1 MDRVITRR
9 QAGRFL
15 LVRHGLAGDWRY
27 EGKEGIMD
35 WLRSVRCLQF
45 DPLNVVGYHPHLV
58 LQARIKGYRPEM
70 LDELLYRDRVLFD
83 GWDKNMSI
91 LLTEDWPCFARRRG
105 AVMDGRMTN
114 PKIRELIPPVIRRLE
129 EHGPLSAADLEFHE
143 KVDWP
148 WAPARLSRAV
158 LETLFFAGEIIV
170 HHKEGTRKYY
180 DLTRRHLPAEVLDAP
195 DPNPTEEDDRSSGR
209 IGMM

>member
-9 QAGRFL
+9 QAGQFL
-15 LVRHGLAGDWRY
+15 LVRQGLAGDWRY

-45 DPLNVVGYHPHLV
+45 DPLNVVGYNPHLV

-105 AVMDGRMTN
+105 AVTDGRMTN

-129 EHGPLSAADLEFHE
+129 ERGPLSSADLVSREGRLA
-143 KVDWP
+143 VG
-148 WAPARLSRAV
+148 ARPPVPRGARNAV
-158 LETLFFAGEIIV
+158 LRG
-170 HHKEGTRKYY
+170 
-180 DLTRRHLPAEVLDAP
+180 
-195 DPNPTEEDDRSSGR
+195 
-209 IGMM
+209 